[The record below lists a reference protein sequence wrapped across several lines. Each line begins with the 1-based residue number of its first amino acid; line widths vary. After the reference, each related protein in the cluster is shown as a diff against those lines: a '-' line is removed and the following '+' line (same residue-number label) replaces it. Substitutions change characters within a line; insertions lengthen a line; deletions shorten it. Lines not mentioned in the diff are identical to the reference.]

1 MPGEAPQTLSPSAA
15 TGTGIVYLNGAF
27 LPRSEAKI
35 DPEDRGFQFGDG
47 VYEVLQVKGGLP
59 LFAQEHF
66 TRLERSAGAI
76 EIPVPV
82 DRTEFDHIVR
92 ELIRVNTLED
102 GIVYLQLTRGVAPR
116 THNFPDAVSPTLYL
130 SVKAQPDPDF
140 AQGVAVVVVP
150 DERWHRVDLKT
161 VNLLANVL
169 AAETAKRRGAFEA
182 ILVRPDGTVTECSHS
197 NVWIVRDGVCL
208 THPADHDILPGVTRK
223 AVLRALASHNIPF
236 EEAAFSERDLRR
248 ADEVF
253 LTSTTAGV
261 APVVQLDGAPVGD
274 GKPGPVTVRAR
285 AAYADEVAAEV
296 ERARAI
302 YA

>member
-1 MPGEAPQTLSPSAA
+1 MPSETY
-15 TGTGIVYLNGAF
+15 VYLNGR
-27 LPRSEAKI
+27 LVPRAEARI
-35 DPEDRGFQFGDG
+35 DPDDRGFLFGDG

-59 LFAQEHF
+59 LFAEEHF
-66 TRLERSAGAI
+66 ARLERSAGAI

-82 DRTEFDHIVR
+82 DRPAFDHILR
-92 ELIRVNTLED
+92 ELIRTNGLED

-116 THNFPDAVSPTLYL
+116 THNFPDTVTPTLYL

-140 AQGVAVVVVP
+140 AQGVAVVALP

-182 ILVRPDGTVTECSHS
+182 ILIRPDGTVTECSHS

-208 THPADHDILPGVTRK
+208 THPADRDILPGVTRK
-223 AVLRALASHNIPF
+223 AVLRALASHDIPF
-236 EEAAFSERDLRR
+236 EEAAFSEGDLRH

-261 APVVQLDGAPVGD
+261 APVVQLDGAPVG
-274 GKPGPVTVRAR
+274 GGAPGPVTARVR
-285 AAYADEVAAEV
+285 AAYADEVAAEI
-296 ERARAI
+296 ERARAV